1 MRVKSQQGGNSS
13 TSSYRAICQRCR
25 SIAREDRYQA
35 TCPRCSGNLDF
46 EYSLK
51 REKER
56 LPDDSMWRYRAFLPV
71 RPESEAVTL
80 GEGCTPLQKSRSE
93 SRCDIYLKN
102 ECLNPTGS
110 HKDRALSIGLTKARE
125 FGCGTVML
133 YSDGSAA
140 LSSAAYAARAQCRNI
155 TVMPRDTPDFRAVP
169 LAFYN
174 SIILRYQGPN
184 AEALAWVNSACRTLG
199 LFETTTYR
207 RANPFQQEG
216 PKTIGLEIFEQLGRV
231 PDWIAVPL
239 GGGGTLAGIWRAFVD
254 LKSTGEAMRLPR
266 MVGILPDGYTRLAL
280 ALERGIRS
288 REDLEAL
295 EVPAAPTTIQVKIA
309 MTNPP
314 DGIEALEA
322 IRESHGQLLFA
333 TDPET
338 VEAQRALG
346 GREGIYAEA
355 SAAAAWVGVEKLIAA
370 NAVGEGETVVAII
383 TGSGF
388 REVQTASNFARLSI
402 ITVTPADGLNTV
414 ERILRK
420 GS

>member
-1 MRVKSQQGGNSS
+1 MRLKSQQGGIRS
-13 TSSYRAICQRCR
+13 TSSYRVICQRCR
-25 SIAREDRYQA
+25 NIVPEKPYQP
-35 TCPRCSGNLDF
+35 TCPLCSGNLDF
-46 EYSLK
+46 EYSPE
-51 REKER
+51 RERKS
-56 LPDDSMWRYRAFLPV
+56 LPDDSMWRYRAVLPV

-80 GEGCTPLQKSRSE
+80 GEGSTPLQKSRSD

-102 ECLNPTGS
+102 ECFNPTGS

-125 FGCGTVML
+125 LGYHTVML

-140 LSSAAYAARAQCRNI
+140 LSSAAYAAQAQCRNI
-155 TVMPRDTPDFRAVP
+155 TVVPADSPEFRVVP

-239 GGGGTLAGIWRAFVD
+239 GGGGTLAGIWRAFVG
-254 LKSTGEAMRLPR
+254 LKSTGETMRLPR
-266 MVGILPDGYTRLAL
+266 MAGVLPEGYTRLAL
-280 ALERGIRS
+280 ALERGIHS
-288 REDLEAL
+288 PEDLEAL
-295 EVPAAPTTIQVKIA
+295 EVPAAPATIQVKIA

-322 IRESHGQLLFA
+322 IRESNGQLLFA
-333 TDPET
+333 TDAET

-355 SAAAAWVGVEKLIAA
+355 SAAAAWVGVEKLVAA
-370 NAVGEGETVVAII
+370 NAVGEGETVVAVI

-402 ITVTPADGLNTV
+402 ITVTPADGLSKV